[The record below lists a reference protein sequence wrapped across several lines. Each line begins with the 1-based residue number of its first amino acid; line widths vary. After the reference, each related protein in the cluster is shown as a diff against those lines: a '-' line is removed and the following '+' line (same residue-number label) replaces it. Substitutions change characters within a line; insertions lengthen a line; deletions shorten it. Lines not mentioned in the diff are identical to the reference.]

1 MTTRPFLAGLLVM
14 LAGSVPLMAQQA
26 PELYQRGLVQ
36 EHAAGHLEDAIALYM
51 QAAQAAGAD
60 RALAARALMR
70 AAGSY
75 EKLGQRSDAANVYA
89 EVLRAYPER
98 SAEGS
103 LAQERLSILRN
114 APVGIS
120 KKDRAVMGDVSPSTA
135 LMLDRYCDRCHNAG
149 NRSGGLDFASLIGR
163 PVGENAGPWEKVVR
177 RLQARRDPPVGAAR
191 PDGETYRDVIATLQQ
206 ALDATYA
213 TNRTLID
220 AERADDAELARRVA
234 TLLWSAVPDAPLLAD
249 AKRGRLHEPGVL
261 TGHVERML
269 RDPKSVSIVDGF
281 FARWLS
287 LDKVTQVRPDPSF
300 YPEIDADLVQA
311 MYTETQMFLESQL
324 RDDRDAAEIWTANYT
339 YVNARLARH
348 YGLSGVSGQSF
359 RRVTWPDDR
368 RAGILGQAGILMALS
383 KPSRTSPTTRGRFVL
398 ARFLGVDSPSPPAN
412 VPALVESPPAATSV
426 GTVRDRMLAHKVN
439 PSCAS
444 CHTMFDPLG
453 LALENFDATGVWRTM
468 DGGAPIDASGTFID
482 GTPFD
487 GPAGLRAGLLKYR
500 DAYYTSLTQQLLAYA
515 LNRNGKT
522 GQVYD
527 YEMSAVRKIVG
538 DAAANGYRWSSI
550 LAGVTASA
558 PFQMKH
564 LVP

>member
-1 MTTRPFLAGLLVM
+1 MTEKAFLPGLLVM
-14 LAGSVPLMAQQA
+14 LGLSVPVMAQQA

-70 AAGSY
+70 AAGSD
-75 EKLGQRSDAANVYA
+75 EKLGHRSDAAKVYA

-98 SAEGS
+98 SAEVS
-103 LAQERLSILRN
+103 LAQERLSILRD
-114 APVGIS
+114 ASVGIS
-120 KKDRAVMGDVSPSTA
+120 KKDVAVNGDVSSSTA

-149 NRSGGLDFASLIGR
+149 NRSGGLDLASLIGR
-163 PVGENAGPWEKVVR
+163 PVGESTGPWEKVVR
-177 RLQARRDPPVGAAR
+177 RLQARRDPPVGAPR
-191 PDGETYRDVIATLQQ
+191 PDGETYRAVTAKLQHS
-206 ALDATYA
+206 LDATYA
-213 TNRTLID
+213 ANRTLLD
-220 AERADDAELARRVA
+220 AEHADDAELARRVA
-234 TLLWSAVPDAPLLAD
+234 TLLWNAVPDAPLLAD
-249 AKRGRLHEPGVL
+249 AKRGRLHEPAVL
-261 TGHVERML
+261 RSHVGRML
-269 RDPKSVSIVDGF
+269 RDPKSASLVDGF

-287 LDKVTQVRPDPSF
+287 LDKVTQARPDPSF

-311 MYTETQMFLESQL
+311 MDTETRLFLESQL
-324 RDDRDAAEIWTANYT
+324 HDDRDAVEIWTANYT

-412 VPALVESPPAATSV
+412 VPALVESPPAAAGA
-426 GTVRDRMLAHKVN
+426 GTMRDRLLAHKVN

-453 LALENFDATGVWRTM
+453 MALENFDATGAWRTT

-482 GTPFD
+482 GTTFD

-500 DAYYTSLTQQLLAYA
+500 DAYYSSLTQQLLAYA
-515 LNRNGKT
+515 LNRNGKA

-538 DAAANGYRWSSI
+538 EAGASGNRWSSF
-550 LAGVTASA
+550 LAGIAASA

>member
-1 MTTRPFLAGLLVM
+1 MTKRPFLAGLLVM
-14 LAGSVPLMAQQA
+14 LAVSVPVMAQQA

-36 EHAAGHLEDAIALYM
+36 EHAAGHLEDAIALYT

-75 EKLGQRSDAANVYA
+75 EKLVHRSDAANVYA

-98 SAEGS
+98 SAEVS
-103 LAQERLSILRN
+103 LAQERLSILRD

-120 KKDRAVMGDVSPSTA
+120 KKDLAGMGDVSSSTA
-135 LMLDRYCDRCHNAG
+135 QMLDRYCDRCHNAG
-149 NRSGGLDFASLIGR
+149 NRSGGLDLASLIGR
-163 PVGENAGPWEKVVR
+163 PVGENTGPWEKVVR
-177 RLQARRDPPVGAAR
+177 RLQARRDPPIGAPR
-191 PDGETYRDVIATLQQ
+191 PDGETYRAVTAKLQHS
-206 ALDATYA
+206 LDATYA
-213 TNRTLID
+213 ANRTLID

-234 TLLWSAVPDAPLLAD
+234 TLLWNAVPDAPLLAD
-249 AKRGRLHEPGVL
+249 AKRGRLHEPAVL
-261 TGHVERML
+261 WSHVGRML
-269 RDPKSVSIVDGF
+269 RDPKSASLVDGF

-287 LDKVTQVRPDPSF
+287 LDKVTQARPDPSF

-311 MYTETQMFLESQL
+311 MDTETRLFLESQL
-324 RDDRDAAEIWTANYT
+324 RDDRDAVEIWTANYT

-348 YGLSGVSGQSF
+348 YGLRGVSGQSF
-359 RRVTWPDDR
+359 RRVTWADDR

-412 VPALVESPPAATSV
+412 VPALVESPPAAAGV

-453 LALENFDATGVWRTM
+453 LALENFDATGGWRTM

-515 LNRNGKT
+515 LNRNGKA

-538 DAAANGYRWSSI
+538 DAAASGYRWSSI
-550 LAGVTASA
+550 LAGITASA